1 MRGVATADLHLGFAG
16 AGRLINGR
24 NARELDVEAAWSRVV
39 DNIIEADPDLVTI
52 AGDIFHHPR
61 VTMHA
66 VKAFRDGILR
76 IVRET
81 RAFVIIEQGNHDAAR
96 TAGAM
101 SPICI
106 PDDYERVFVVL
117 EPTRIPLTI
126 ERTGEKVSV
135 ACFPF
140 VALGTQVAYKVEPDP
155 DADVNVL
162 LVHAAVKGS
171 DDDALPYFYGGA
183 GALDIGREADRWDV
197 VAVGDFHEFR
207 LLHPTRL
214 AFYSGSIERTS
225 SDIWKEKAEKGVVVY
240 DTANG
245 DMRLLTHV
253 TRPVIDRALNDFDED
268 QGDYIITS
276 GSGAVG
282 VNFCLARLLTANPD
296 EFDES
301 VEDAIVR
308 LVVPDFPRAEK
319 ESIDWNLVRE
329 LKQRALHFQLDLRF
343 AKRVEDEVRDRR
355 TGGARTL
362 ADEAAAFFADQRP
375 EVRDLALRY
384 LGIDQVAEVLEPEL
398 AEVAA

>member
-1 MRGVATADLHLGFAG
+1 MADLHLGFTG
-16 AGRLINGR
+16 AGRVTNGR
-24 NARELDVEAAWSRVV
+24 NVREMDVEAAWIRAV
-39 DNIIEADPDLVTI
+39 DNAIEAQPDLITI
-52 AGDIFHHPR
+52 AGDCFHNPR
-61 VTMHA
+61 VSMHA
-66 VKAFRDGILR
+66 VTAFRDGIRRL
-76 IVRET
+76 VGFT
-81 RAFVIIEQGNHDAAR
+81 TAHIIILQGNHDAAR
-96 TAGAM
+96 TASSK
-101 SPICI
+101 SPIWI
-106 PDDYERVFVVL
+106 PSDYERVHVVL
-117 EPTRIPLTI
+117 EPTRIPLVVD
-126 ERTGEKVSV
+126 RTGERLSV
-135 ACFPF
+135 ACFPY

-171 DDDALPYFYGGA
+171 DGDLLPYFYGGA

-207 LLHPTRL
+207 ILHPTRL

-245 DMRLLTHV
+245 DMRLLTHA

-268 QGDYIITS
+268 HGAYTIAYDS
-276 GSGAVG
+276 NAVG
-282 VNFCLARLLTANPD
+282 VNNCLARLLTANPD

-343 AKRVEDEVRDRR
+343 AKRAEDEVRDRR

-384 LGIDQVAEVLEPEL
+384 LGIDQVAEVVEPEL